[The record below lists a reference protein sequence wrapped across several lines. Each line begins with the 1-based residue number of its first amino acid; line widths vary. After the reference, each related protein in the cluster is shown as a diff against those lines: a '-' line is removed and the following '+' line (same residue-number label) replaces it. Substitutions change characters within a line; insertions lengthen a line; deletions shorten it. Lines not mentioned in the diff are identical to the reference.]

1 MDTENENERVRS
13 ESCYWYSSGHWTLE
27 SWGRRLWTLVMEC
40 VLFLVRGGAR
50 ENQLHAGPWCTI
62 RYQFS
67 CLTRIDLD
75 CSHMDAWWVQQNRW
89 FTCNYVFIVQ
99 TSVMANPS
107 QRLPTTDRVSLWG
120 LLFFFTKTKR
130 TNDIINLFLVL
141 KMVV

>member
-13 ESCYWYSSGHWTLE
+13 ESCYWYSGGHWRVE
-27 SWGRRLWTLVMEC
+27 EGSYGRWWWSACFFLW
-40 VLFLVRGGAR
+40 GGAR

-62 RYQFS
+62 RYRFS
-67 CLTRIDLD
+67 CLARIDLD

-89 FTCNYVFIVQ
+89 FTCNYVFRVQ

-107 QRLPTTDRVSLWG
+107 QRLPTADRVSLWG
-120 LLFFFTKTKR
+120 FIFFTKIKR
-130 TNDIINLFLVL
+130 TKDIINLFLVL